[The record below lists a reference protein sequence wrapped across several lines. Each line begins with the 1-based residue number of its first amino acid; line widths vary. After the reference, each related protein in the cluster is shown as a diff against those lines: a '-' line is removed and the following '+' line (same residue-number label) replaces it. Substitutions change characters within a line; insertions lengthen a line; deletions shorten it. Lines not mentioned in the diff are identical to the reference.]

1 MKPSAYRRSDPI
13 LMEFAMLFLALA
25 ACRLLPPA
33 WTLVAAD
40 TDPVCLAQC
49 GEMRPLWYSRG
60 DEPGECLCSPG
71 GAR

>member
-1 MKPSAYRRSDPI
+1 
-13 LMEFAMLFLALA
+13 MLFLALA